1 MPGPT
6 RAVQGFGAVTTPLS
20 PDEQQHR
27 SAWFREHWQTGV
39 AFNRTCGIT
48 VRAWGPDGVEMVMP
62 YSDELS
68 AHVGV
73 FHGGALATLIDTA
86 GGAAVMAG
94 HDFNL
99 GSRLST
105 VSMSV
110 QYLAAARGET
120 VVAHAHCTKRGRQT
134 HFAEVMVRMES
145 GLPVAQGLV
154 TVTIVGERAEF
165 RP

>member
-1 MPGPT
+1 VAT
-6 RAVQGFGAVTTPLS
+6 SLS
-20 PDEQQHR
+20 REEQARR
-27 SAWFREHWQTGV
+27 SEWFRHHWDTGV

-48 VRAWGPDGVEMVMP
+48 VRRWSPDGVEMVML

-68 AHVGV
+68 AHAGV
-73 FHGGALATLIDTA
+73 FHGGAIATLIDTA

-110 QYLAAARGET
+110 QYLVAARGET
-120 VVAHAHCTKRGRQT
+120 VVALAHCTKRGRQT
-134 HFAEVMVRMES
+134 HFAEVTVSTDS
-145 GLPVAQGLV
+145 GLAIAQGLV
-154 TVTIVGERAEF
+154 TVTIVGERVEF
-165 RP
+165 RAPS

>member
-1 MPGPT
+1 VPS
-6 RAVQGFGAVTTPLS
+6 TPLS
-20 PDEQQHR
+20 PEEQARR
-27 SAWFREHWQTGV
+27 SEWFRRHWEGGV
-39 AFNRTCGIT
+39 AFNRACGIT
-48 VRAWGPDGVEMVMP
+48 VRKWGPEGVEMVMP

-68 AHVGV
+68 AHTGV
-73 FHGGALATLIDTA
+73 FHGGALATLIDTS

-110 QYLAAARGET
+110 KYLAAARGET
-120 VVAHAHCTKRGRQT
+120 VVAYARCTKRGRQT
-134 HFAEVMVRMES
+134 HFADVMVRTDS
-145 GLPVAQGLV
+145 DLPVAQGLV
-154 TVTIVGERAEF
+154 TVMIVGERAEF

>member
-1 MPGPT
+1 
-6 RAVQGFGAVTTPLS
+6 LS
-20 PDEQQHR
+20 PEEQAQR
-27 SAWFREHWQTGV
+27 SAWFRDHWETGV

-48 VRAWGPDGVEMVMP
+48 VRRWGPDGVEMVMP

-68 AHVGV
+68 AHTGV
-73 FHGGALATLIDTA
+73 FHGGVLATLIDTA

-110 QYLAAARGET
+110 QYLAAARGEA
-120 VVAHAHCTKRGRQT
+120 VVAFARCTKRGRQT
-134 HFAEVMVRMES
+134 HFAEVMLRT
-145 GLPVAQGLV
+145 GNDAAVAQGLV
-154 TVTIVGERAEF
+154 TVMIVGERAEF
-165 RP
+165 GA

>member
-1 MPGPT
+1 VPN
-6 RAVQGFGAVTTPLS
+6 PLS
-20 PDEQQHR
+20 PEEQTRR
-27 SAWFREHWQTGV
+27 SEWFRRHWETGV

-48 VRAWGPDGVEMVMP
+48 VRRWGPDGVEMVMP

-68 AHVGV
+68 AHAGV
-73 FHGGALATLIDTA
+73 FHGGALASLIDTA

-120 VVAHAHCTKRGRQT
+120 VIAYATCTKRGRQT
-134 HFAEVMVRMES
+134 HFAEVMLRTEKDVA
-145 GLPVAQGLV
+145 VAQGLV
-154 TVTIVGERAEF
+154 TVMIVGERAEF
-165 RP
+165 GA

>member
-1 MPGPT
+1 M
-6 RAVQGFGAVTTPLS
+6 ATPLS
-20 PDEQQHR
+20 PEEQARR
-27 SAWFREHWQTGV
+27 SAWFRHHWESGV

-48 VRAWGPDGVEMVMP
+48 VRRWGPDGVEMVMP

-68 AHVGV
+68 AHAGV

-120 VVAHAHCTKRGRQT
+120 VVAVAQCTKRGRQT

-145 GLPVAQGLV
+145 GVAVAQGLV
-154 TVTIVGERAEF
+154 TVTIVGERVEF
-165 RP
+165 RA

>member
-1 MPGPT
+1 VPN
-6 RAVQGFGAVTTPLS
+6 APLS
-20 PDEQQHR
+20 PEEQAQR
-27 SAWFREHWQTGV
+27 SAWFRDHWETGV

-48 VRAWGPDGVEMVMP
+48 VRRWGPDGVEMVMP

-68 AHVGV
+68 AHTGV

-120 VVAHAHCTKRGRQT
+120 VVASARCTKRGRQT
-134 HFAEVMVRMES
+134 HFAEVMLCTENDVA
-145 GLPVAQGLV
+145 VAQGLV
-154 TVTIVGERAEF
+154 TVMIVGERAEF
-165 RP
+165 GA